1 MHILTVCV
9 YVYAHIREGKL
20 SGFSRVRDP
29 YYTKRKTQSIPG
41 GGDFAPLINPGV
53 CLFNPG

>member
-1 MHILTVCV
+1 V

-53 CLFNPG
+53 CLLNPG